1 MLSAWEAVEVQ
12 DAKTL
17 YIRVG
22 RDLENDLILL
32 LIFIAGEI
40 EA

>member
-1 MLSAWEAVEVQ
+1 VLSEWEAIDSQ
-12 DAKTL
+12 NSKIS
-17 YIRVG
+17 YIKVG
-22 RDLENDLILL
+22 RNLENNLILL

>member
-1 MLSAWEAVEVQ
+1 MLSAWEAVEFQ
-12 DAKTL
+12 DAKTS
-17 YIRVG
+17 YVSIG

-32 LIFIAGEI
+32 LVFIVGKT